1 MADQGADKS
10 KDKGKPYTP
19 HEVVFYSY
27 PKLIYAWPIIVVG
40 IVFWFIGMPGA
51 KVTEPAEP
59 GDVAAAVSQAA
70 EDAPTGAAAAE
81 QAKQTAEQAKQN
93 VGYRY
98 SPRLAFLGWVYL
110 FIVVLVMVTIGLDF
124 ERNHAFFWFVVFLV
138 FLFLGMWLEEKEGF
152 TLFGNIYNF
161 FEALGVQ
168 YNRGLG
174 LAISI
179 MLALP
184 YAVMLIWARLQNKWR
199 ITHNEFEHFSW
210 GRADDS
216 LARGAKR
223 VRSTYPD
230 LLELLLAG
238 AGTLVVYS
246 ATGRSELRRIHNV
259 PLLPLLRKRID
270 LILEQTAVTTPH
282 QDAMMEEEVESELE
296 EDRDLSGGDSPGNDI
311 GNEKL

>member
-1 MADQGADKS
+1 MNDQGNARDQVD
-10 KDKGKPYTP
+10 DKGKPYTP

-40 IVFWFIGMPGA
+40 VVFWFIGMPGA
-51 KVTEPAEP
+51 KVTEPADP
-59 GDVAAAVSQAA
+59 DDVAAAVSEAA
-70 EDAPTGAAAAE
+70 EDAPTGEAAAE
-81 QAKQTAEQAKQN
+81 QAKQTAEQAKQH

-110 FIVVLVMVTIGLDF
+110 FIVVLVIVSGAILATAFPERATEIVIGAERSASGLD
-124 ERNHAFFWFVVFLV
+124 AKTL

-161 FEALGVQ
+161 FESLAVQ

-230 LLELLLAG
+230 LLELLLGGVGPMNPGFINEATAAVPAPGALSAWLIGAAG
-238 AGTLVVYS
+238 LSIRRRASHRRPT
-246 ATGRSELRRIHNV
+246 ARGR
-259 PLLPLLRKRID
+259 
-270 LILEQTAVTTPH
+270 
-282 QDAMMEEEVESELE
+282 
-296 EDRDLSGGDSPGNDI
+296 
-311 GNEKL
+311 

>member
-1 MADQGADKS
+1 MNDQGSDKA
-10 KDKGKPYTP
+10 KGKSYTP
-19 HEVVFYSY
+19 HEVVFHSY
-27 PKLIYAWPIIVVG
+27 PKLIFAWPLIVIGV
-40 IVFWFIGMPGA
+40 VFWFIGFPGEQ
-51 KVTEPAEP
+51 VTVPASADE
-59 GDVAAAVSQAA
+59 VAAQVEAAA
-70 EDAPTGAAAAE
+70 EDAPTGEAAAE
-81 QAKQTAEQAKQN
+81 QAKQTAEQAKQK
-93 VGYRY
+93 VGNLY
-98 SPRLAFLGWVYL
+98 SPRLALLGWLYL
-110 FIVVLVMVTIGLDF
+110 FVLVLVMVTIGLDF

-152 TLFGNIYNF
+152 TLFGNVYSF
-161 FEALGVQ
+161 FESLRVQ

-184 YAVMLIWARLQNKWR
+184 YAVMLIWARMQNKWR

-246 ATGRSELRRIHNV
+246 ATGRSELRRIHNI
-259 PLLPLLRKRID
+259 PLLPLLRKRVD
-270 LILEQTAVTTPH
+270 LILEQTAVTTQQ
-282 QDAMMEEEVESELE
+282 QDAIHEEEVEAERE
-296 EDRDLSGGDSPGNDI
+296 EDRGLAGDDDPGNDI

>member
-1 MADQGADKS
+1 MNDQGNDKS
-10 KDKGKPYTP
+10 KGKPYTP

-27 PKLIYAWPIIVVG
+27 PKLIFAWPLIVVG
-40 IVFWFIGMPGA
+40 ILFWFIGFPGA
-51 KVTEPAEP
+51 KVTEPASADE
-59 GDVAAAVSQAA
+59 VAAQVSDAA
-70 EDAPTGAAAAE
+70 ADAPTGEAAAE
-81 QAKQTAEQAKQN
+81 AAAKKAKDAATTT
-93 VGYRY
+93 GHRY
-98 SPRLAFLGWVYL
+98 SPRLALLGWIYL

-152 TLFGNIYNF
+152 TLFGNVYNF
-161 FEALGVQ
+161 FESLKVQ

-184 YAVMLIWARLQNKWR
+184 YGVMLIWARMQNKWR

-246 ATGRSELRRIHNV
+246 ATGRSELRRIHNI
-259 PLLPLLRKRID
+259 PLLPLMRKRID
-270 LILEQTAVTTPH
+270 AILEQTAVTTQQ
-282 QDAMMEEEVESELE
+282 QDAIHEEEVEAERE
-296 EDRDLSGGDSPGNDI
+296 EDRGLAGDDDPGDDI
-311 GNEKL
+311 GHEKL